1 MACAVACTRLSCLPI
16 SSRPA
21 RAGKHVACA
30 TSSRDEEVAKPAEVR
45 VRLPWTG
52 DIGPREIKLLADAFT
67 DPKLLSSVPSIGGY
81 MLRNGTAA
89 LRHQASILR
98 GGPGGKVGGGSATYP
113 SSWSGPFAF
122 ANELIAG
129 FLEAVSA
136 SNELERYRSRTRGE
150 GEEEALRRVGEYVRG
165 LRGLMAVGIAPMPGT
180 KVQSI
185 EIDGR
190 SAVWLTPDGKSWD
203 HPDAPRRTVMWMH
216 GGAFI
221 LCSTNTHARLLSSLG
236 IAAGAKVLSVEYPL
250 APDEGRYEE
259 MLSHV
264 VEAYQ
269 WLTSPSGGGVDP
281 GSIVV
286 GGDSAGGH
294 LAVGLVQRL
303 MSSEVAKGP
312 AGVVLMSP
320 WLDPGRDDPATE
332 DAWNSARDTSCCYL
346 RGVKDSL
353 KVVHDLVFERV
364 MEEEQ
369 ENELAF
375 SYLPPRN
382 MLRRELWDGERASRC
397 PPMLVQYGGAEVLA
411 AESRNFVRIASESGI
426 EVTSQ
431 EFKDLPHVFQVF
443 DALEAEGER
452 AIQSAGA
459 FVSEVCKTSS

>member
-1 MACAVACTRLSCLPI
+1 MAHAVACTRLSCLPI
-16 SSRPA
+16 SSRTA
-21 RAGKHVACA
+21 RAGKHVSCA

-67 DPKLLSSVPSIGGY
+67 DPKLLSSVPTIGGY

-113 SSWSGPFAF
+113 SSWSGPFAL

-129 FLEAVSA
+129 FLEAVGA

-150 GEEEALRRVGEYVRG
+150 GDEEALRRVGEYVRG
-165 LRGLMAVGIAPMPGT
+165 LRGVMAVGIAPMPGT

-236 IAAGAKVLSVEYPL
+236 IAAEAKVLSVEYPL

-264 VEAYQ
+264 VEAYH

-303 MSSEVAKGP
+303 ISSEVVKGP

-332 DAWNSARDTSCCYL
+332 DAWTSARDTSCYL
-346 RGVKDSL
+346 RGVKDSM

-364 MEEEQ
+364 MEEEE
-369 ENELAF
+369 ENKLAF

-411 AESRNFVRIASESGI
+411 AESRNFVRIASEGGVK
-426 EVTSQ
+426 VTGQ

-443 DALEAEGER
+443 DALEAEGGR

-459 FVSEVCKTSS
+459 FVSDVCKSS

>member
-1 MACAVACTRLSCLPI
+1 MMHAVAWARLSACAPV
-16 SSRPA
+16 SSRTDS
-21 RAGKHVACA
+21 AGKRVSCA
-30 TSSRDEEVAKPAEVR
+30 ASSGDDDVVKPAEVR

-52 DIGPREIKLLADAFT
+52 DIGPREMKLMADAFT
-67 DPKLLSSVPSIGGY
+67 DPKLLSSVPTIGGY

-98 GGPGGKVGGGSATYP
+98 GGPGGKMGGGSATYP
-113 SSWSGPFAF
+113 SSWSAPFAI

-150 GEEEALRRVGEYVRG
+150 GEEEALQRVGEYVRG
-165 LRGLMAVGIAPMPGT
+165 LRGIMAVGIAPMPGT

-190 SAVWLTPDGKSWD
+190 RGVWLTPDGRSWD
-203 HPDAPRRTVMWMH
+203 DPDAPKRTVMWMH

-236 IAAGAKVLSVEYPL
+236 VESDARVLSVEYPL
-250 APDEGRYEE
+250 APDEGRYED

-264 VEAYQ
+264 VKAYQ

-281 GSIVV
+281 GSVV
-286 GGDSAGGH
+286 IGGDSAGGH

-303 MSSEVAKGP
+303 ISSDTTGP

-332 DAWNSARDTSCCYL
+332 EAWNSARATSCYL
-346 RGVKDSL
+346 RGVKDSM
-353 KVVHDLVFERV
+353 KVVHDLVFEQV
-364 MEEEQ
+364 MEEEE
-369 ENELAF
+369 ENELDF

-382 MLRRELWDGERASRC
+382 MLRRELWDGRRAHLV
-397 PPMLVQYGGAEVLA
+397 PPVLVQYGGAEVLA
-411 AESRNFVRIASESGI
+411 AESREFVRIASECGI
-426 EVTSQ
+426 DVTSQ
-431 EFKDLPHVFQVF
+431 EFDDLPHVFQVF
-443 DALEAEGER
+443 DALETEGER

-459 FVSEVCKTSS
+459 FVSRVSKSG